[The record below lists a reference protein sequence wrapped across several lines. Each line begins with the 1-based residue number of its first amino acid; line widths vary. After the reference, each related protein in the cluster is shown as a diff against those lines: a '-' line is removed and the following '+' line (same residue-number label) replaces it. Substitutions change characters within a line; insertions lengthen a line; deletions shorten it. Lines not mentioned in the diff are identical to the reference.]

1 MCFGSQN
8 LKKTSLE
15 RTRRRWDD
23 NIKLDLKINIMGE
36 FGLDSSTSGK
46 GPVERS
52 GEHGNESSGCIYC
65 GESIDTLSNC

>member
-23 NIKLDLKINIMGE
+23 NIKLDLKINMMGE

-46 GPVERS
+46 GQWRDLVNMVMNLRVAYTA
-52 GEHGNESSGCIYC
+52 GN
-65 GESIDTLSNC
+65 LSTR